1 MFRLLIAALL
11 LCLPTLARAQVS
23 EAAAGLWQQSE
34 SRITFTAAHIS
45 FPLAAGSTRFTS
57 TFEFSH
63 QGEGL
68 DTGLQFQSPDRQVFA
83 TAYVYY
89 PGLPHAGL
97 TAYATDQALRGQS
110 ANVRTVGTRVVGAGG
125 HDGVAIR
132 TDYAGYRENLA
143 SSAAFIKAGRWIV
156 KLRVSGPEA
165 RRAEVEA
172 AMAALLDAIHF
183 EGQVQPRL
191 AAPLEIDDCSAQAP
205 GPSHLLPDDLV
216 RNAATA
222 IVGTFDGAGE
232 EARDGT
238 HGGTT
243 ILSARFGS
251 GWCVSTRARIGQASY
266 PILRARPPLG
276 SGVADGVS
284 LVAVPMNDAGTLL
297 EAIRTRD
304 HDHVILL
311 YHEIGSSTLLGTYD
325 AVPSDEQIANILSG
339 ADEPGTR
346 IRAVIRL
353 RPGQGANIEI
363 PSATS
368 TPAPNSK

>member
-1 MFRLLIAALL
+1 
-11 LCLPTLARAQVS
+11 
-23 EAAAGLWQQSE
+23 
-34 SRITFTAAHIS
+34 
-45 FPLAAGSTRFTS
+45 
-57 TFEFSH
+57 
-63 QGEGL
+63 
-68 DTGLQFQSPDRQVFA
+68 
-83 TAYVYY
+83 
-89 PGLPHAGL
+89 
-97 TAYATDQALRGQS
+97 
-110 ANVRTVGTRVVGAGG
+110 
-125 HDGVAIR
+125 
-132 TDYAGYRENLA
+132 
-143 SSAAFIKAGRWIV
+143 
-156 KLRVSGPEA
+156 
-165 RRAEVEA
+165 
-172 AMAALLDAIHF
+172 
-183 EGQVQPRL
+183 
-191 AAPLEIDDCSAQAP
+191 
-205 GPSHLLPDDLV
+205 V